1 MRLGKREF
9 EAVELTISKRLG
21 ETSAGRKKAKTEAQ
35 ANKDDFCCQRSLYLN
50 SGSVSLQM
58 SD

>member
-9 EAVELTISKRLG
+9 EVVELTISKRLG
-21 ETSAGRKKAKTEAQ
+21 ETNAGRMKAKTGAQ
-35 ANKDDFCCQRSLYLN
+35 ANKDDFSCQRSLYLN

-58 SD
+58 SE